1 MEKYMEYR
9 PFGQTELE
17 VSPIGFGCWGMA
29 GSYGDFDESEM
40 VAAVNRAIDL
50 GINCFD
56 TAQQYGMGASEQ
68 LLDRALGNRRKDV
81 ILVTKFGTGY
91 QHGRD
96 SSKQMMHK
104 AIDQSLA
111 LLNTDYIDVYLVHWP
126 DRDTPFEETLG
137 AIDELV
143 QAGKVRYVGVSNF
156 TPAEIERCMAARRI
170 DVLQYG
176 YNMFDRRQAK
186 WIFPYAQEHNI
197 GMMVYASLAFG
208 LLSGVLNENT
218 VFEGGD
224 WRKGGGSQTS
234 LRLFVPGIFQRN
246 IQAVNEI
253 KAIAADLG
261 KSLPQLALNWVL
273 SHPAVSTALVGTR
286 TVAEVEDNMPAL
298 GWTLTE
304 DVKRKI
310 DRVFAKYE
318 IDTAPNKWIES
329 DQRWQDI
336 DPMDW
341 E

>member
-1 MEKYMEYR
+1 MKRGILPRVLPSASITSLLRYYDPSDYLTIILASSLLHLLANTQNSENCQVLPR
-9 PFGQTELE
+9 LPND
-17 VSPIGFGCWGMA
+17 FGCWGMA
-29 GSYGDFDESEM
+29 GSYGDFDQSEM

-68 LLDRALGNRRKDV
+68 LLGRALGNRRKDV

-176 YNMFDRRQAK
+176 YNMFDRR
-186 WIFPYAQEHNI
+186 
-197 GMMVYASLAFG
+197 
-208 LLSGVLNENT
+208 
-218 VFEGGD
+218 
-224 WRKGGGSQTS
+224 
-234 LRLFVPGIFQRN
+234 
-246 IQAVNEI
+246 
-253 KAIAADLG
+253 
-261 KSLPQLALNWVL
+261 
-273 SHPAVSTALVGTR
+273 
-286 TVAEVEDNMPAL
+286 
-298 GWTLTE
+298 
-304 DVKRKI
+304 
-310 DRVFAKYE
+310 
-318 IDTAPNKWIES
+318 
-329 DQRWQDI
+329 
-336 DPMDW
+336 
-341 E
+341 